1 MKLHK
6 VPLIARYSCLAV
18 VILSSK
24 NIYSPKPN
32 CLPRD
37 RGVGVVCVCVF
48 ACLCTAEHTEN
59 ALLARPR
66 NNTAD
71 CFPLTKKVWFLI
83 VKQGRFTACGFKR
96 LETEAILIESAA
108 H

>member
-6 VPLIARYSCLAV
+6 VPLIAEGFSCLAV

-37 RGVGVVCVCVF
+37 AAVGVVCVCVS
-48 ACLCTAEHTEN
+48 ARLCTAEHAEKN
-59 ALLARPR
+59 ALLDRPE
-66 NNTAD
+66 
-71 CFPLTKKVWFLI
+71 TKQQI
-83 VKQGRFTACGFKR
+83 VPR
-96 LETEAILIESAA
+96 
-108 H
+108 

>member
-6 VPLIARYSCLAV
+6 VPLIAQGFSCLAV

-32 CLPRD
+32 CLPCD
-37 RGVGVVCVCVF
+37 RRVGVVCVRLCVC
-48 ACLCTAEHTEN
+48 ARLCTAQYTEN
-59 ALLARPR
+59 ALLARPE
-66 NNTAD
+66 T
-71 CFPLTKKVWFLI
+71 TQQI
-83 VKQGRFTACGFKR
+83 V
-96 LETEAILIESAA
+96 S

>member
-6 VPLIARYSCLAV
+6 VSLVAQGFSCSAV

-37 RGVGVVCVCVF
+37 TGVGVVCVCV
-48 ACLCTAEHTEN
+48 CVCVCERECMRVRLCTTEHTEN
-59 ALLARPR
+59 ALLARPE
-66 NNTAD
+66 T
-71 CFPLTKKVWFLI
+71 TQQI
-83 VKQGRFTACGFKR
+83 V
-96 LETEAILIESAA
+96 S